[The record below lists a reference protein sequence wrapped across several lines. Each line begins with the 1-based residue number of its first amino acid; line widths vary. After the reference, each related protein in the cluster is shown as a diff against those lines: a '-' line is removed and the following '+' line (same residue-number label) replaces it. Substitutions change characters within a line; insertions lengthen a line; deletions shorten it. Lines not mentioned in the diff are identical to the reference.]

1 MPCVQAQ
8 YGTSPPGAS
17 PACQSY
23 SYSTSGEY
31 SCDFLTPEFVK
42 FSMDLTNA
50 EIAAASSLP
59 SFSTFVDSNSPG
71 YDVKPPCLYQMSH
84 SGDHLSVKVE
94 DISMHSYPQQ
104 PHPPHQAEEGI
115 SHTGP
120 VYYKPSPPTISASPS
135 FPAGPPHAWDDTGP
149 LHSFHQNYLATS
161 HAMDQQRKNAM
172 SRLFSFK
179 QSPPGTPMTGC
190 QMRFDGSLHVS
201 ANPETP
207 GAHRALES
215 HGFAVPGALRK
226 QHSVG
231 FPHPLHVGHGHPLIE
246 SQVGSPSSRGSPSS
260 EGLCAVCGDNAACQH
275 YGVRTC
281 EGCKGFFKRTVQKNA
296 KYVCLANKNCPVD
309 KRRRN
314 RCQYCRFQK
323 CLVVGMVKEVVR
335 TDSLKGRRGRL
346 PSKPKNPQDFPNAL
360 SPANL
365 LSALVKTHIDSNPSV
380 GRLDYSKFQAGPDYH
395 SAEDETVHIQL
406 FYDILTGSMNIIRGW
421 AEKMP
426 GFTDLPKC
434 DQELLFDTAFLELF
448 VLRLAYRSN
457 LVEDKLIFCNGVVLH
472 KLQCV
477 RAFGEW
483 IDSIVE
489 FSANFQSMN
498 IDISSFSCIAALTIV
513 TERHGLKEPKKVE
526 ELQNKILNCLK
537 DHVVCSSSGL
547 NCQSRL
553 SKLLGKLPELRT
565 LCTQG
570 LQRIFYLKLEDLVPT
585 PAIIEKLF
593 HDTLP
598 F

>member
-1 MPCVQAQ
+1 KTITIQFSNTAAMPCVQAQ

-17 PACQSY
+17 PASQSY
-23 SYSTSGEY
+23 SYNTTGEY
-31 SCDFLTPEFVK
+31 NCDFLTPEFVK

-50 EIAAASSLP
+50 EIAVTSSLP
-59 SFSTFVDSNSPG
+59 SFSTFVDTYSSS

-84 SGDHLSVKVE
+84 SGDQLSIKVE
-94 DISMHSYPQQ
+94 EIPAHSYHQQ
-104 PHPPHQAEEGI
+104 QHHQPHQAEENLP
-115 SHTGP
+115 HTGP
-120 VYYKPSPPTISASPS
+120 IYYKPSSPNVSQSPS
-135 FPAGPPHAWDDTGP
+135 FPAPPHHTWEDTGS

-161 HAMDQQRKNAM
+161 HMIDQQRKNAM

-179 QSPPGTPMTGC
+179 QSPVDTPMSSC

-201 ANPETP
+201 MGPDTP
-207 GAHRALES
+207 GAHRALDS
-215 HGFAVPGALRK
+215 FALPAPSRK

-231 FPHPLHVGHGHPLIE
+231 LSHPLNVGHPLLE
-246 SQVGSPSSRGSPSS
+246 SPVASPPARGSPSS

-323 CLVVGMVKEVVR
+323 CLVVGMVKEVR
-335 TDSLKGRRGRL
+335 
-346 PSKPKNPQDFPNAL
+346 A
-360 SPANL
+360 
-365 LSALVKTHIDSNPSV
+365 HIDSNPSMA
-380 GRLDYSKFQAGPDYH
+380 RLDYSKFQASPEYH
-395 SAEDETVHIQL
+395 SGGDESLHIQQ
-406 FYDILTGSMNIIRGW
+406 FYDLLTASMSIIRGW
-421 AEKMP
+421 AEKIP

-434 DQELLFDTAFLELF
+434 DQELLFESAFLELF

-457 LVEDKLIFCNGVVLH
+457 LAEEKLMFCNGVVLH
-472 KLQCV
+472 KVQCV
-477 RAFGEW
+477 RGFGEW

-489 FSANFQSMN
+489 FSSNLQNMS
-498 IDISSFSCIAALTIV
+498 IDVSAFSCIAALTIV
-513 TERHGLKEPKKVE
+513 TERHGLKEPKKTE
-526 ELQNKILNCLK
+526 ELQNKLINCLK
-537 DHVVCSSSGL
+537 DQVSCSGE
-547 NCQSRL
+547 L
-553 SKLLGKLPELRT
+553 SKLLEKLPEVRA

-585 PAIIEKLF
+585 PAIIDKLF